1 MKLNYKRT
9 FLVGLAFFS
18 ICAFWQMYDGIIPL
32 ILRDTYGLDNK
43 LRGIVM
49 GIDNMLA
56 LFLLPLFG
64 ALSDKKGR
72 RMPFIVIGTALA
84 VVLTM
89 LLAYIIRHYNAAAPT
104 ESLMIFFV
112 SLMALLVSMGL
123 YRSPA
128 VALMAD
134 VTPKPL
140 RSQGN
145 AVINLMGAFGGLYT
159 LIMMKVAVTTDAA
172 GNANYTA
179 LFASVAGLMVTAIA
193 ILVLT
198 IREKKLVA
206 EMKAINYGV
215 SEDEDQKHLDL

>member
-104 ESLMIFFV
+104 ESFCYSYSAQEFLDRAYDYKLQFFI
-112 SLMALLVSMGL
+112 
-123 YRSPA
+123 
-128 VALMAD
+128 
-134 VTPKPL
+134 
-140 RSQGN
+140 QGGKLKYCY
-145 AVINLMGAFGGLYT
+145 IT
-159 LIMMKVAVTTDAA
+159 I
-172 GNANYTA
+172 
-179 LFASVAGLMVTAIA
+179 SVN
-193 ILVLT
+193 VLSWSKR
-198 IREKKLVA
+198 IQFEEL
-206 EMKAINYGV
+206 
-215 SEDEDQKHLDL
+215 H

>member
-140 RSQGN
+140 RSR
-145 AVINLMGAFGGLYT
+145 AT
-159 LIMMKVAVTTDAA
+159 P
-172 GNANYTA
+172 
-179 LFASVAGLMVTAIA
+179 
-193 ILVLT
+193 
-198 IREKKLVA
+198 
-206 EMKAINYGV
+206 
-215 SEDEDQKHLDL
+215 

>member
-43 LRGIVM
+43 LRGIIM

-84 VVLTM
+84 VVL
-89 LLAYIIRHYNAAAPT
+89 IKIRCPFCRHF
-104 ESLMIFFV
+104 L
-112 SLMALLVSMGL
+112 G
-123 YRSPA
+123 
-128 VALMAD
+128 
-134 VTPKPL
+134 
-140 RSQGN
+140 
-145 AVINLMGAFGGLYT
+145 
-159 LIMMKVAVTTDAA
+159 
-172 GNANYTA
+172 
-179 LFASVAGLMVTAIA
+179 
-193 ILVLT
+193 VLCSS
-198 IREKKLVA
+198 KK
-206 EMKAINYGV
+206 MFCPYCGCKID
-215 SEDEDQKHLDL
+215 DE

>member
-112 SLMALLVSMGL
+112 SLMALLVSMGFTAPL
-123 YRSPA
+123 
-128 VALMAD
+128 
-134 VTPKPL
+134 PL
-140 RSQGN
+140 RSWR
-145 AVINLMGAFGGLYT
+145 T
-159 LIMMKVAVTTDAA
+159 LRPSPCAA
-172 GNANYTA
+172 RATP
-179 LFASVAGLMVTAIA
+179 
-193 ILVLT
+193 
-198 IREKKLVA
+198 
-206 EMKAINYGV
+206 
-215 SEDEDQKHLDL
+215 